1 MNRDLE
7 TLNFKEILS
16 KIKAVVFDIDGVLS
30 SSTVNINEVGYLQRT
45 TSVKDGFAIKCAVRK
60 GLVVAIIS
68 GGFCEKTMIRY
79 KNLGVEDVIMGSV
92 WKTEDL
98 ENLKKKYNLKNEE
111 ILYMGDDIPD
121 FQIMKM
127 VGLPCCPVDAADEIK
142 EIALYVSDRKGGEG
156 CVRDVIEQVMRVQK
170 TWLDE
175 ESFAAY

>member
-1 MNRDLE
+1 MNRNLE

-16 KIKAVVFDIDGVLS
+16 NIKAVVFDIDGVLS

-98 ENLKKKYNLKNEE
+98 EMLKKKYNLRNEE
-111 ILYMGDDIPD
+111 ILYMGRRHSRLPD
-121 FQIMKM
+121 YETCRFA
-127 VGLPCCPVDAADEIK
+127 VLSCRCCRRD
-142 EIALYVSDRKGGEG
+142 KGNCTLCFRQEG
-156 CVRDVIEQVMRVQK
+156 RRRLCTRCD
-170 TWLDE
+170 
-175 ESFAAY
+175 

>member
-1 MNRDLE
+1 
-7 TLNFKEILS
+7 
-16 KIKAVVFDIDGVLS
+16 
-30 SSTVNINEVGYLQRT
+30 
-45 TSVKDGFAIKCAVRK
+45 
-60 GLVVAIIS
+60 
-68 GGFCEKTMIRY
+68 MIRY

-98 ENLKKKYNLKNEE
+98 ENLKKKYNLRNEE

-156 CVRDVIEQVMRVQK
+156 CVRDVIEQVMRAQK